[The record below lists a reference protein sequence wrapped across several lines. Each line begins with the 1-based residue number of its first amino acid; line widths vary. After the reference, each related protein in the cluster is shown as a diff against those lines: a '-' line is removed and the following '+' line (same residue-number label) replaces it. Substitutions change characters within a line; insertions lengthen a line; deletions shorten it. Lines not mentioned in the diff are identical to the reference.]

1 MKQESILFS
10 LADLFFPRHCAACGC
25 RLAPGEQFVCPECM
39 LGLPWE
45 RYHDWV
51 HNSRTAIRDHHPSI
65 QRMGALMCYT
75 RDNSAA
81 HIVHEFKFHRHY
93 ELGAWMGRLAVER
106 LRETGLFDGVEVLVP
121 IPLTKSRQRHRG
133 FNQAEKIA
141 DGMAAELGIEVRT
154 DVLRRIRNIESQ
166 THFRFEQRLTNAKG
180 IFALTA
186 AAPSLAG
193 RHVMIVDD
201 VMTTGRT
208 MLSAIETLETISD
221 IRLSTFAW
229 SWIATTKSNTPFT

>member
-10 LADLFFPRHCAACGC
+10 LVDLFFPRQCAACGC

-45 RYHDWV
+45 LHHDWV
-51 HNSRTAIRDHHPSI
+51 YNWRTAIRDRHPSI
-65 QRMGALMCYT
+65 QRMGALLNYI

-81 HIVHEFKFHRHY
+81 HIVHELKFHHHY

-106 LRETGLFDGVEVLVP
+106 LRETGLFDGVDILLP
-121 IPLTKSRQRHRG
+121 IPLTKNRIHHRG
-133 FNQAEKIA
+133 FNQSEKIA
-141 DGMAAELGIEVRT
+141 EGMAAELGIGVST
-154 DVLRRIRNIESQ
+154 DTLRRIREIESQ
-166 THFRFEQRLTNAKG
+166 THFTLTERMENAKD
-180 IFALTA
+180 IFALTDQA
-186 AAPSLAG
+186 HILAG
-193 RHVMIVDD
+193 KHVMIVDD

-208 MLSAIETLETISD
+208 MLSAIETLEKVPG

-229 SWIATTKSNTPFT
+229 AWVPTLSEVPHI